1 MYLLVHHRFLNL
13 DIQNQLI
20 LHDLLPCFGL
30 YVVFNNMFLDVRHIN
45 ANIVASRTPKD
56 IEVIKAIGAYNGENI
71 LVIKTMAVSP
81 GRPTNENTG
90 TNQSEI

>member
-1 MYLLVHHRFLNL
+1 MIKRSSVISQKE
-13 DIQNQLI
+13 D
-20 LHDLLPCFGL
+20 P
-30 YVVFNNMFLDVRHIN
+30 VFACTEDSTIRLWEVRHIN

-71 LVIKTMAVSP
+71 LVIKIMAVSP

>member
-1 MYLLVHHRFLNL
+1 MIKRSSFISQKE
-13 DIQNQLI
+13 D
-20 LHDLLPCFGL
+20 P
-30 YVVFNNMFLDVRHIN
+30 VFACTEDYTIRLWEVRHIN

>member
-1 MYLLVHHRFLNL
+1 MIKRSSVISQKE
-13 DIQNQLI
+13 D
-20 LHDLLPCFGL
+20 P
-30 YVVFNNMFLDVRHIN
+30 VFACTEDSTIRLWEVRHIN

-81 GRPTNENTG
+81 GSPTNENTG

>member
-1 MYLLVHHRFLNL
+1 MIKRSSVISQKE
-13 DIQNQLI
+13 D
-20 LHDLLPCFGL
+20 P
-30 YVVFNNMFLDVRHIN
+30 VFACTEDSTIRLWEVRHIN

>member
-1 MYLLVHHRFLNL
+1 MIKRSSVISQKE
-13 DIQNQLI
+13 D
-20 LHDLLPCFGL
+20 P
-30 YVVFNNMFLDVRHIN
+30 VFACTEDSTIRLWEVRHIN

-90 TNQSEI
+90 TNQSDI

>member
-1 MYLLVHHRFLNL
+1 MIKRSSVIYQKE
-13 DIQNQLI
+13 D
-20 LHDLLPCFGL
+20 P
-30 YVVFNNMFLDVRHIN
+30 VFACTEDSTIRLWEVRHIN

>member
-1 MYLLVHHRFLNL
+1 MIKRSSVISQKE
-13 DIQNQLI
+13 D
-20 LHDLLPCFGL
+20 P
-30 YVVFNNMFLDVRHIN
+30 VFACTEDSTIRLWEVRHIN

-90 TNQSEI
+90 TNQSEQP

>member
-1 MYLLVHHRFLNL
+1 MKDSTIRLWE
-13 DIQNQLI
+13 
-20 LHDLLPCFGL
+20 
-30 YVVFNNMFLDVRHIN
+30 VRHIN

-81 GRPTNENTG
+81 ARPTNENTG

>member
-1 MYLLVHHRFLNL
+1 MIKRSSGISHKEDPVYACTEDSTIRLWE
-13 DIQNQLI
+13 
-20 LHDLLPCFGL
+20 
-30 YVVFNNMFLDVRHIN
+30 VRHIN

>member
-1 MYLLVHHRFLNL
+1 MIKRSSVISQKE
-13 DIQNQLI
+13 D
-20 LHDLLPCFGL
+20 P
-30 YVVFNNMFLDVRHIN
+30 VFACTDDSTIRLWEVRHIN

-90 TNQSEI
+90 IPTPGR

>member
-1 MYLLVHHRFLNL
+1 MIKRSSV
-13 DIQNQLI
+13 ISQKEA
-20 LHDLLPCFGL
+20 P
-30 YVVFNNMFLDVRHIN
+30 VFACTEDSTIRLWEVRHIN

>member
-1 MYLLVHHRFLNL
+1 MIKRSSVLSQKEAPVIACPEDSTIRLWE
-13 DIQNQLI
+13 
-20 LHDLLPCFGL
+20 
-30 YVVFNNMFLDVRHIN
+30 VRHIN
-45 ANIVASRTPKD
+45 SNIVASRTPKD

-71 LVIKTMAVSP
+71 LVIKTMAVYP